1 VAEKIELGA
10 GFAYFGGNTRSKVKT
25 GFHIP
30 EYRLQQDATVKQALG
45 KVNLTH
51 RYMLEERFVHNAS
64 KVTLENATTF
74 YLRFR
79 YRVQADYTFGRK
91 KNTI

>member
-1 VAEKIELGA
+1 VA
-10 GFAYFGGNTRSKVKT
+10 TQDPKVKT
-25 GFHIP
+25 GFIFLNTAA
-30 EYRLQQDATVKQALG
+30 RRNVKQALG

>member
-1 VAEKIELGA
+1 VA
-10 GFAYFGGNTRSKVKT
+10 TQDPKVKT

-79 YRVQADYTFGRK
+79 SSPSRLYFWK
-91 KNTI
+91 KENYLKELVR

>member
-1 VAEKIELGA
+1 LLIS
-10 GFAYFGGNTRSKVKT
+10 RWPQDPKVKT

-79 YRVQADYTFGRK
+79 YRVQADYTLEERK
-91 KNTI
+91 ILSKELCR

>member
-1 VAEKIELGA
+1 VAEKIELEQVLLISR
-10 GFAYFGGNTRSKVKT
+10 GNTDPKVKT

-64 KVTLENATTF
+64 KVTLESTVLF
-74 YLRFR
+74 
-79 YRVQADYTFGRK
+79 K
-91 KNTI
+91 I